1 MTVGT
6 GAGIRIFIGSVNN
19 DRNTILADYL
29 ADSYIEIGEIEDGG
43 EFGDT
48 SESIP
53 FTSLQDGRM
62 RKFKGPRDAGTMPLI
77 VGDDMLDEGQQALEA
92 AEAQPHNY
100 NFKVVLNNAVSLA
113 GTGSEHY
120 FIAQVQSKRRT
131 GIVANQI
138 VKRNFQVAINSAI
151 TDVDPT

>member
-6 GAGIRIFIGSVNN
+6 GAGIRIYIGSVNN
-19 DRNTILADYL
+19 DRNSVLADYV

-53 FTSLQDGRM
+53 FTSLQDGRT
-62 RKFKGPRDAGTMPLI
+62 RKFKGPRDAGTMPLV
-77 VGDDMLDEGQQALEA
+77 VGDDMTDEGQQALEA

-100 NFKVVLNNAVSLA
+100 NFKVVLNNAISL
-113 GTGSEHY
+113 GGGGSEHY
-120 FIAQVQSKRRT
+120 FIGQVLSKRRT

-138 VKRNFQVAINSAI
+138 VKRNFQVGINSAI